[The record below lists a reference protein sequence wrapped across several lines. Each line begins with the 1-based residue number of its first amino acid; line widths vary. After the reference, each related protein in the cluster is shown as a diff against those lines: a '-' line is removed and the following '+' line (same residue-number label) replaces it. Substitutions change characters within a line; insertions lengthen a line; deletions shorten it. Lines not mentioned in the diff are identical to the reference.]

1 MDPLYTKASQLEVLT
16 HRSFREEPDVARVR
30 FKMFLKCEGDNA
42 QILDPTM
49 IWSGEQKQ
57 TVLYEKAGNLTDESL
72 DIEEMLNDFRTEAD
86 IE

>member
-1 MDPLYTKASQLEVLT
+1 MKASQLEILT

-30 FKMFLKCEGDNA
+30 FKMFLKCEGDNE

-57 TVLYEKAGNLTDESL
+57 TVLYEKAGNLTNKPP
-72 DIEEMLNDFRTEAD
+72 DIEEMFNDFRTEAD